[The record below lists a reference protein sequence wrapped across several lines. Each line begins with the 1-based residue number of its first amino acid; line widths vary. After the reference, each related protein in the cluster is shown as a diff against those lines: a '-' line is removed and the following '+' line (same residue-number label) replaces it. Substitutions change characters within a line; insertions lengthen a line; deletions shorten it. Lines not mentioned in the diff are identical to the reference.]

1 MPSAPSQQEHN
12 SRKIWIATIAVIVLL
27 GALFVWRS
35 ARIAAAMSTPVSL
48 TAQQLQEA
56 PANAPTKIVIEITD
70 SSSKGSEGTLRGK
83 LLQKKTEELYTRTAS
98 DVSIHFND
106 KTKLVMGKLA
116 DLHSAA
122 IIHVTGTA
130 REDKSIDAQQLVI
143 LTTYVKVQ

>member
-1 MPSAPSQQEHN
+1 MSSQLTHQEQN
-12 SRKIWIATIAVIVLL
+12 SRKVWIATIAVIVLI

-35 ARIAAAMSTPVSL
+35 ARIAAAMTTPVSPA
-48 TAQQLQEA
+48 AQQLQET
-56 PANAPTKIVIEITD
+56 PANAPTKLVLEISV
-70 SSSKGSEGTLRGK
+70 SSTKGSEGTLRGK
-83 LLQKKTEELYTRTAS
+83 LLQKKTEELYTRTATEL
-98 DVSIHFND
+98 SIHFTD

-122 IIHVTGTA
+122 VIHVTGTA